1 MIHESVFN
9 IEPENLIIPNLK
21 SDFNYDFL
29 DFLTIDPKNYYY
41 LLNSYDEFKLKNIYQ
56 FLYLRSLKINIKY
69 QKIEK
74 MIHNKD
80 FIKPKDLNDL
90 LNNYIQKNI
99 LKSIF
104 IINSI
109 QLYYNY

>member
-56 FLYLRSLKINIKY
+56 FLYLRSLKINRKY

-74 MIHNKD
+74 MNHNKD
-80 FIKPKDLNDL
+80 FIKPKDLNNL
-90 LNNYIQKNI
+90 LNNYIQKDI